1 MASTDVKALL
11 LDIGGVLLTKGWG
24 RDSRKRAAE
33 EFGLD
38 YEDMRE
44 RHELVFHLYEEGKLT
59 LHDYLKRIVFYTHR
73 SFTYKQFI
81 EFIFEQSQPFPEMLA
96 FVRELKATYNVK
108 TVALSNEGREITE
121 RRIQVF
127 ELVNLID
134 FFVCSC
140 FVGTLKP
147 DPAIFHFAM
156 DQVQLDREHVVFIDD
171 TALHVEVARELGI
184 PSIHHT
190 SVDST
195 RAELARM
202 GLTISDYVRPS
213 LG

>member
-1 MASTDVKALL
+1 MASTEVKALL

-33 EFGLD
+33 KFGLD
-38 YEDMRE
+38 YEDLRE

-59 LHDYLKRIVFYTHR
+59 LHEYLKRIVFYTDR
-73 SFTYKQFI
+73 SFTYQ
-81 EFIFEQSQPFPEMLA
+81 EFTEFVFEQSQPFSDMLA
-96 FVRELKATYNVK
+96 LLRELKACYDLK

-121 RRIQVF
+121 HRIRVF
-127 ELVNLID
+127 ELVSLID

-156 DQVQLDREHVVFIDD
+156 DQVQLDREHVIYIDD

-190 SVDST
+190 SFDST
-195 RAELARM
+195 QAELARM
-202 GLTISDYVRPS
+202 GLAVSDCVRPA

>member
-1 MASTDVKALL
+1 MASTNIKALL

-59 LHDYLKRIVFYTHR
+59 LHEYLKRIVFYIDR
-73 SFTYKQFI
+73 GFTYEAFT
-81 EFIFEQSQPFPEMLA
+81 EFVFEQSQPFQDMLA
-96 FVRELKATYNVK
+96 LVRDLKTRYNLK

-121 RRIQVF
+121 YRIRVF
-127 ELVNLID
+127 ELESLID

-156 DQVQLDREHVVFIDD
+156 DQVQLDREHVVYIDD
-171 TALHVEVARELGI
+171 TALHIEVARELGI

-195 RAELARM
+195 QAELARL
-202 GLTISDYVRPS
+202 GLTQ
-213 LG
+213 